1 MAIILVGFRKWYI
14 MITYVCVFSTKDFTV
29 IHNLIVCLY
38 VCMCMCVSVY
48 VFMCLCVYVC
58 MCVSVPSS

>member
-38 VCMCMCVSVY
+38 VCMCVSVY